1 MPKRRTSR
9 KPTTSTTTQAEH
21 EVIIPLR
28 RSNRFL
34 HQKSHS
40 KSDKLKRSNFHR
52 DNRQKASKELRNF
65 DGKSSICPTPV
76 FGLRRS
82 PRFSKRVEC
91 VSNIRRSLRLSLLG
105 NTNAFK
111 EKSDQDETKKSSGK
125 SEKLRHSASD
135 KSTNNNS
142 SKKPSNRVL
151 DESTDYK
158 AVLLNKEKGKVGVD
172 SCDEIVQRSEIRT
185 QDCLDVE
192 LVIGLEASKGKFV
205 FGRSQ
210 EAGVIR
216 KRKRGAEG
224 RYGSVKVWTR
234 KQELAL
240 EKAYFAAKP
249 TPHFWKKV
257 SKLVP
262 GKTAQDC
269 FEKIHSEHITPPQ
282 PLPRSRA
289 KRMNSSPL
297 GCFSLSAG
305 KLFSSP
311 DLMVKRLSCYKRKS
325 RITQKTVRQLLQKHN
340 CRDQSNEAD
349 LFSILEPNVSPSKQD
364 SQLNDVSTP
373 QHLQEKLG
381 FLQKSLGRSSSGQK
395 KPLSRFRSSC
405 GLDLVSPP
413 VLKQVKNRALHEKY
427 IDQLHCR
434 EAKRRAACAR
444 AGKEN
449 CGQANIQKIDVVRAA
464 KNALVSDARDAINK
478 LQDLQTDAKGDSSD
492 LDDEI
497 NSDEEVDGF

>member
-1 MPKRRTSR
+1 MDKKREHTHQLLYEMPKRRTSR

-40 KSDKLKRSNFHR
+40 KSDKLKPSNFHR

-158 AVLLNKEKGKVGVD
+158 AV
-172 SCDEIVQRSEIRT
+172 
-185 QDCLDVE
+185 
-192 LVIGLEASKGKFV
+192 
-205 FGRSQ
+205 
-210 EAGVIR
+210 
-216 KRKRGAEG
+216 
-224 RYGSVKVWTR
+224 
-234 KQELAL
+234 
-240 EKAYFAAKP
+240 
-249 TPHFWKKV
+249 
-257 SKLVP
+257 P

-269 FEKIHSEHITPPQ
+269 FEKIHSDHITPPQ

-305 KLFSSP
+305 RLLSSP
-311 DLMVKRLSCYKRKS
+311 DLMVKRLSCYKRRS

-340 CRDQSNEAD
+340 CRDQSEAD
-349 LFSILEPNVSPSKQD
+349 LFSILEPNVSPSIQD
-364 SQLNDVSTP
+364 SQLNDASTP

-413 VLKQVKNRALHEKY
+413 VLKVKNRALHEKY

-464 KNALVSDARDAINK
+464 KNAWFLMQEMLLI
-478 LQDLQTDAKGDSSD
+478 SSKICKPMPRST
-492 LDDEI
+492 LLI
-497 NSDEEVDGF
+497 